1 LSFVTVPVPVV
12 SMTEASKVERSIL
25 WD

>member
-1 LSFVTVPVPVV
+1 LSFVTVPVPVE